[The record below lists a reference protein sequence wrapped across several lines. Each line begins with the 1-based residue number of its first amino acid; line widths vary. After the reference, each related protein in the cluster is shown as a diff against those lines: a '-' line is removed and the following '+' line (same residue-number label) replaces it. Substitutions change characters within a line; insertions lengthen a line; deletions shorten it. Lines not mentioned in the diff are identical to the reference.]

1 MNITNIFALVAFV
14 VKNCFTLLYCATQGK
29 NNPNKQNTQQ
39 NHITHDD
46 TSTRRKPTCTPKRT
60 AHKNPIRIR
69 QNTQAHD
76 EITKKN
82 LTHFWST
89 PILRQAFFFVFLLLT
104 KNPRRPNR
112 RHHRHRH
119 HRRRLRHR
127 S

>member
-39 NHITHDD
+39 NHITHGEI
-46 TSTRRKPTCTPKRT
+46 PH
-60 AHKNPIRIR
+60 AR
-69 QNTQAHD
+69 QNALHTRTLSAYDKTHKHT
-76 EITKKN
+76 TKLQKR
-82 LTHFWST
+82 LDALLGT